1 MQTELLAIQRVSG
14 AEVDLGANE
23 IGDLLAAQGDAS
35 YTEITRPARSFM
47 WRNTTAVAA
56 LDAIGD
62 VATNCALYNGAP
74 DGGRS
79 MIIDA
84 IFAVQVGNAGAA
96 LSQAGMIFCLGSIRA
111 AVPADST
118 IIPKR
123 LNSIGPASDTVA
135 ITTVGGTDLDAVT
148 GVAINWFPIGRNV
161 RTMVHTLP
169 GMSLWAQVDGRI
181 IVSPGRYIGLHVLAA
196 STDEDFT
203 MGVMWHEKQLKL
215 G

>member
-1 MQTELLAIQRVSG
+1 MQTELLAINRVSD
-14 AEVDLGANE
+14 AEIGLGSNE
-23 IGDLLAAQGDAS
+23 VGDLLAAQGDAIF
-35 YTEITRPARSFM
+35 TEVTRPARSFM

-84 IFAVQVGNAGAA
+84 IFASQVGNAGAA
-96 LSQAGMIFCLGSIRA
+96 LEQAGMIFCLGHIRA
-111 AVPADST
+111 DVPGDSG

-135 ITTVGGTDLDAVT
+135 VTTVGGTDLDAIT
-148 GVAINWFPIGRNV
+148 GLAINWFPIGRNV

-169 GMSLWAQVDGRI
+169 GMSLWAPVDGRI
-181 IVSPGRYIGLHVLAA
+181 ILSPGRYLGLHVLAS
-196 STDEDFT
+196 STDVDFT
-203 MGVMWHEKQLKL
+203 MGVQWHEKTLTL